1 VANKWRERG
10 KTNRIWI
17 VEMWHELDER
27 YYPTTGLSLLA
38 TAGREDLRE
47 WRKAYPRE
55 RFRLRCYV
63 PIVLL
68 AARGLVT

>member
-1 VANKWRERG
+1 
-10 KTNRIWI
+10 
-17 VEMWHELDER
+17 MWHELDER